1 MYNCRCISISSSGVE
16 LANLRVRATAQEES
30 LCQFREQQ
38 SRYKTNNHDDIEQ
51 DRMDLQLYKEKCDSL
66 QGNVHGQYIMYRY
79 SIVIKCMCVHVQA

>member
-38 SRYKTNNHDDIEQ
+38 SRYKTNYHDDIEQ

-66 QGNVHGQYIMYRY
+66 QGNVHGQYIMY
-79 SIVIKCMCVHVQA
+79 SIVIKYMYVHVHA